1 MEAPATLLEAVSYFS
16 DPDRAHEYATA
27 MRWPNGVAC
36 PRYGCGSAAVRFVKT
51 RRLWICKEC
60 DRQFTAKVGTVFED
74 SPIPFTKWLPAIW
87 LLSSNKN
94 GISSYELA
102 KALKVTQRT
111 AWFILH
117 RIRLA
122 FKDDEAFRFSGEV
135 ESDETYVGG
144 KLRHKQRYH
153 QHVPSGIKRL
163 GTAGKTPI
171 LGILQRGKDGKPSK
185 VRGWVIPN
193 ARKKTMLPKL
203 YETVEHGS
211 HLFTDNAHH
220 YAHVHHDFVH
230 SVVNH
235 AKEYVSRD
243 GAHVNNIEC
252 FWSVLKRTLGGTYI
266 APRPKHLERY
276 LDEQIFRFNNREDRD
291 GDRFNKAL
299 KATDGKRLT
308 YKALTQK
315 D

>member
-1 MEAPATLLEAVSYFS
+1 MKAPATLLEAVTYFS

-27 MRWPNGVAC
+27 MRWPSGVAC
-36 PRYGCGSAAVRFVKT
+36 PRYDCGSAAVRFVKT
-51 RRLWICKEC
+51 RRLWVCKDC
-60 DRQFTAKVGTVFED
+60 NRQFTAKVGTVFED

-87 LLSSNKN
+87 LLSANKN
-94 GISSYELA
+94 GISSYELG

-122 FKDDEAFRFSGEV
+122 LKDDEALQLSGEV
-135 ESDETYVGG
+135 EADETYVGG
-144 KLRHKQRYH
+144 KLRHKRRYH
-153 QHVPSGIKRL
+153 QHVPSGIKRM
-163 GTAGKTPI
+163 GTAGKVPI

-185 VRGWVIPN
+185 VRGWVLPN
-193 ARKKTMLPKL
+193 ARKKSMLPKL

-220 YAHVHHDFVH
+220 YAHAHHDYVH

-276 LDEQIFRFNNREDRD
+276 LDEQIFRFNTREDKD

-308 YKALTQK
+308 YKALVSK
-315 D
+315 